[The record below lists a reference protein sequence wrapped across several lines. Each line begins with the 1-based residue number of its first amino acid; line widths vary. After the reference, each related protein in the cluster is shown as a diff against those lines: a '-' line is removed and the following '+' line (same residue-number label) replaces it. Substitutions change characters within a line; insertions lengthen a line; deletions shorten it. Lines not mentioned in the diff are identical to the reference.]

1 MSRLQNAFA
10 ACGRAA
16 FIGYLVAGDPTPD
29 ASVAI
34 ACQMLACG
42 VDILEIGI
50 PFSDPVADGP
60 TLQKANE
67 RALYAGATPE
77 TAFAMS
83 RAIRRGSDAPLVL
96 MTYANIVYHRG
107 IDRFY
112 AEARAAGVDG
122 ILIVDMPLEEA
133 EPALTAARREEID
146 QIFLIAPTTSTP
158 RIARIA
164 AAATGYVYVIS
175 TPGVTGVRGHLPEGI
190 ADTLHAVR
198 QHTSVPLAVGFG
210 ISTPEQVRLLCTAGA
225 DGIII
230 GSAFADIIERR
241 QSQPEKM
248 CGEVRHFTKTIQ
260 AAIPAHDSRKC

>member
-1 MSRLQNAFA
+1 MSRLEDAFKG
-10 ACGRAA
+10 CGRTA

-29 ASVAI
+29 ESVII
-34 ACQMLACG
+34 ARHLLACG

-67 RALYAGATPE
+67 RALCAGATPE

-83 RAIRRGSDAPLVL
+83 RTLRHGSDAPLVL

-112 AEARAAGVDG
+112 AEAQSAGIDG

-133 EPALTAARREEID
+133 EPALNAACREDID
-146 QIFLIAPTTSTP
+146 QIFLIAPTTSP
-158 RIARIA
+158 ARIARIA
-164 AAATGYVYVIS
+164 AAAAGYVYVVS
-175 TPGVTGVRGHLPEGI
+175 TPGVTGVRGQLLKGVPGTL
-190 ADTLHAVR
+190 DTIR
-198 QHTSVPLAVGFG
+198 QYTSIPLAVGFG
-210 ISTPEQVRLLCTAGA
+210 ISTPAQVHALCAAGA
-225 DGIII
+225 DGVII

-241 QSQPEKM
+241 QTEPEKLY
-248 CGEVRHFTKTIQ
+248 EEIRHFTKTIR
-260 AAIPAHDSRKC
+260 AAIPGALGDC